1 MALPPP
7 LSPIPSRVAGTI
19 DMPARGSAG
28 ITMLTEPVSE
38 TILRDVRKVGVKLKH
53 VLLPRSRPDE
63 TLRELRDWD
72 LWGPLVLCLCMSIL
86 LSIKAPV
93 GQTTLVFAAVFV
105 IVWVGAAVVTVN
117 AQLLGGNLS
126 FFQSVCVLGYCIFP
140 LTISALLTFAW
151 ANFVWK
157 ALVVA
162 VGFFWATRASV
173 LFMSQLVPDRRQA
186 LAAFPVFL
194 FYTVLAWMILIG

>member
-1 MALPPP
+1 
-7 LSPIPSRVAGTI
+7 
-19 DMPARGSAG
+19 
-28 ITMLTEPVSE
+28 
-38 TILRDVRKVGVKLKH
+38 
-53 VLLPRSRPDE
+53 
-63 TLRELRDWD
+63 
-72 LWGPLVLCLCMSIL
+72 MSIL
-86 LSIKAPV
+86 LSIKAPE

-151 ANFVWK
+151 SNFVWK

-162 VGFFWATRASV
+162 VGFMWATRASV